1 MINFILVSRPIVS
14 SLQTENMGFPLAQLP
29 IELALDILC
38 LATSPVEQADQPSES
53 PYSTGCALAL
63 VSHCVR
69 QVIMPHFLHT
79 IILNSH
85 ESLNKFVRTL
95 QQQKECARNGSR
107 LTLDYPRLV
116 RHVWTSR
123 YWEPIIHQNF
133 ATSMD
138 FFHSY
143 DLLGDIFCTAD
154 SLGFTFQS
162 HPLLYEVLGLSSP
175 SPRKWSCKR
184 VTFAGN
190 NARWNPLISTAN
202 GQAFLQQLT
211 HLTIWLPADDSIGT
225 PFASH
230 LDLGLRVPNW
240 VQRVPFE
247 YMNNLKYFAFSLVS
261 TPRMTTTPVVVYTI
275 PPPAQRQQPCDPT
288 IFRTWASS
296 SDPLAHGKIINV
308 GITHSPEVDDSNW
321 SLAFLRGENDMRPV
335 DQDMEQ

>member
-1 MINFILVSRPIVS
+1 MISFISRPIVPS
-14 SLQTENMGFPLAQLP
+14 QTENMGFPLAQLP
-29 IELALDILC
+29 IELALDILR
-38 LATSPVEQADQPSES
+38 LATSPVEQAHQPS

-63 VSHCVR
+63 VSHSVR
-69 QVIMPHFLHT
+69 QVVMPHFLHT

-95 QQQKECARNGSR
+95 QQQKYCARHGSR
-107 LTLDYPRLV
+107 LTLDYSRLV

-123 YWEPIIHQNF
+123 YWEPIIQQQS
-133 ATSMD
+133 ATPMD
-138 FFHSY
+138 FHSY

-154 SLGFTFQS
+154 SLGFTFLS
-162 HPLLYEVLGLSSP
+162 HPLLYEVLGGLSTP
-175 SPRKWSCKR
+175 SPRKWNCKR

-190 NARWNPLISTAN
+190 NARWNPLVSTAN

-225 PFASH
+225 PFTSH

-247 YMNNLKYFAFSLVS
+247 YMSNLKYFAFSLVS
-261 TPRMTTTPVVVYTI
+261 TPRITTTPVVVYTM
-275 PPPAQRQQPCDPT
+275 PPAQRQQQCDPT

-296 SDPLAHGKIINV
+296 SDPLAHGKIININV

-321 SLAFLRGENDMRPV
+321 SLAFLRGEGDMWPV
-335 DQDMEQ
+335 DLDMEQ